1 MIFKRKELSY
11 VNSIIFKYLLN
22 GCGWFFYA
30 VTYIFKE
37 YFIFDILSIVFILL
51 SVLSTLIVLIT
62 KHEDEDEMALFNLHK
77 AKAITYDLSYL
88 TLLCIG
94 MCVLLFHNTA
104 TFDFMLIYPAIV
116 GSAGALEIIMSC
128 IFIYLERVGD

>member
-11 VNSIIFKYLLN
+11 VNSVIFKYLLN

-30 VTYIFKE
+30 ITYIFKE
-37 YFIFDILSIVFILL
+37 YTVFDILSTIFIFIA
-51 SVLSTLIVLIT
+51 VLTTLIVLIT
-62 KHEDEDEMALFNLHK
+62 KHEDEDEMAQYNLHK

-88 TLLCIG
+88 ALLIVG
-94 MCVLLFHNTA
+94 TYVLLFHENT
-104 TFDFMLIYPAIV
+104 TFDFMVIYPVIA

-128 IFIYLERVGD
+128 IFIYLEKAGD